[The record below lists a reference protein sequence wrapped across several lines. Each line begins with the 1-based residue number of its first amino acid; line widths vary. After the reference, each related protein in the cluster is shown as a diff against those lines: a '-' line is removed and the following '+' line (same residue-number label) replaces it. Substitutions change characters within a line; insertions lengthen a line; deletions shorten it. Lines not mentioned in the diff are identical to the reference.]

1 MSTMKLTVYGLNHYL
16 STIDSSDNLFTGLT
30 FPTGIDKDV
39 VVDNILL
46 KSADFELLYSDP
58 DFLKEMIA
66 HWGEKWY
73 PTFERWVNALAI
85 EYDPLNNF
93 DRYEE
98 WEDSGTSAS
107 TNTGT
112 GNVSSNSK
120 TTDTAAGTTDTDHY
134 VTPYDSGTTTLD
146 SRDRQTFT
154 NRTDTADTE
163 GNSSTSTS
171 NTGTGSTTGKHKGHL
186 YGNIGVTTSQQMLE
200 SELKIAEWNLV
211 EHITDI
217 FLQDFCILVY

>member
-1 MSTMKLTVYGLNHYL
+1 MSTMKMTVYGLNRYIE
-16 STIDSSDNLFTGLT
+16 SVDPNDNLFTTLT
-30 FPTGIDKDV
+30 FPTGIDKQV

-46 KSADFELLYSDP
+46 KSADFEVLYSDP
-58 DFLKEMIA
+58 NFLKEAIG

-73 PTFERWVNALAI
+73 PTFERWVKALTI

-107 TNTGT
+107 TQTGT
-112 GNVSSNSK
+112 GNVANS
-120 TTDTAAGTTDTDHY
+120 TNSEDTMSGGTTNTHY
-134 VTPYDSGTTTLD
+134 VTPYDSGAETMD
-146 SRDRQTFT
+146 SKDKMSFDQQKEVNETSS
-154 NRTDTADTE
+154 
-163 GNSSTSTS
+163 NSSTSTS
-171 NTGTGSTTGKHKGHL
+171 NSGTGSTTGKHKGHL

-200 SELKIAEWNLV
+200 SELKIAEWNMV

-217 FLQDFCILVY
+217 FLQDFCILIY